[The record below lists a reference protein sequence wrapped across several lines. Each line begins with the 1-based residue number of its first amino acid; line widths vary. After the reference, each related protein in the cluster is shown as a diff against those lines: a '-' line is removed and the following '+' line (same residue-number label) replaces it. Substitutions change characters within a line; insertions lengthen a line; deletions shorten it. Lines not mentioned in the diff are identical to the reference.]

1 MRWVLFGKDS
11 KKRNQCLSI
20 KRIINKSLKI
30 YGPFSLPPI
39 CDNMV
44 ERLSGNFKELSAFCH
59 FKLIWELHKGA
70 KRLQCGSD
78 CMNKIEERS
87 NTALFQ
93 PNHISDWSPGELFF
107 LSTTVWTLKTSIT
120 YLTIWQ
126 FENKWLFV
134 PKVM

>member
-1 MRWVLFGKDS
+1 MRWVLFGKDC

-20 KRIINKSLKI
+20 KTIINKSLKI
-30 YGPFSLPPI
+30 YGSFSLLPA
-39 CDNMV
+39 CGNMV
-44 ERLSGNFKELSAFCH
+44 ERLSGNLKELSAFCN
-59 FKLIWELHKGA
+59 FKLIWELYKGA
-70 KRLQCGSD
+70 KRLQCSSD

-120 YLTIWQ
+120 YSTIWQ